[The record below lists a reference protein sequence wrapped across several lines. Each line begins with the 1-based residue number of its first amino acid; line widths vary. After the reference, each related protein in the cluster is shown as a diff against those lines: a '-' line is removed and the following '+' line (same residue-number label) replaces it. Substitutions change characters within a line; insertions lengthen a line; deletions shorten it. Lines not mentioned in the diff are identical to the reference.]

1 MVMHLYCAV
10 LEINMKPHNK
20 YMVANI
26 TTQLYTN
33 RLLSV
38 INKRI
43 LLQGHGKLT
52 SILNMKIRQGSRGG
66 CFLDTTPPHREQAVA
81 EFQACIQKLELYT
94 S

>member
-1 MVMHLYCAV
+1 MVCCVQHKAQSGLVSAIEQQISGLLCTLWTNILCKPSSNMVTHLYCAV
-10 LEINMKPHNK
+10 PEINMKPHNK

-52 SILNMKIRQGSRGG
+52 
-66 CFLDTTPPHREQAVA
+66 T
-81 EFQACIQKLELYT
+81 
-94 S
+94 